1 MVAWHYPIHNDDM
14 FFVAAPTYDNP
25 YDNDNIPSPCYNGTI
40 QSIMIFFVA
49 APTASGH
56 RSGAGEAGHHER
68 AQLNY
73 RGDYHHRHH
82 HYHH

>member
-1 MVAWHYPIHNDDM
+1 MVPWHYHPIHNDDM
-14 FFVAAPTYDNP
+14 
-25 YDNDNIPSPCYNGTI
+25 
-40 QSIMIFFVA
+40 FFVA

-82 HYHH
+82 HRHHHYH